1 MSFVTRLASR
11 LRLSQMFS
19 SCSPSFPHRVCV
31 DMCSWGI
38 LSPANDPISTSG
50 VGGIRA
56 CLGVGSGVGGLMM
69 RQLT

>member
-19 SCSPSFPHRVCV
+19 SCSPSFPHRICV

-38 LSPANDPISTSG
+38 LSPANDPISASG
-50 VGGIRA
+50 VGGSVHVRW
-56 CLGVGSGVGGLMM
+56 GGGGGLMM